1 MELLNRHG
9 LDCFIHCIR
18 KTPGTTSEIPLYN
31 SGRLG
36 TQHDNKTFD
45 VCNTD
50 YIFIT

>member
-9 LDCFIHCIR
+9 LYWFSHCIC
-18 KTPGTTSEIPLYN
+18 KTLGTTSEIPLYN

-36 TQHDNKTFD
+36 TQHGNKTFD
-45 VCNTD
+45 VCNTK